1 MANVYQK
8 KEIKLP
14 FPPPPFWKLLGIK
27 VVEIDDGYAK
37 LVMPFHEKLTQP
49 YGIVHGGA
57 IFSLA
62 DSAVAIAT
70 TSIVEPERKVLTIEM
85 KINFL
90 APVKDGV
97 MEAKARVLRKGRI
110 IPAEVDITNNGVLVA
125 KAIATYIILGD
136 EKKL

>member
-1 MANVYQK
+1 MTYIEK

-14 FPPPPFWKLLGIK
+14 FPTPPFWELLGIE
-27 VVEIDDGYAK
+27 VVEIDDGYGK

-70 TSIVEPERKVLTIEM
+70 TSIIEPERKVLTIEM

-90 APVKDGV
+90 APVKNGV
-97 MEAKARVLRKGRI
+97 IKAEARVLRKGRI

-125 KAIATYIILGD
+125 KAIAMYIILGD